1 MEEIIEKK
9 SCDMVTACDLRNQGS
24 EEESV
29 ICCSC
34 FSIRQR
40 YIFLSFAQK
49 INIELDPDYLD
60 RLFAAIYW
68 RISSGCIYFFS
79 LIFL

>member
-40 YIFLSFAQK
+40 YIFLSFAQT
-49 INIELDPDYLD
+49 
-60 RLFAAIYW
+60 
-68 RISSGCIYFFS
+68 
-79 LIFL
+79 LI